1 MLKIWK
7 ANEDG
12 RRMLTD
18 GESSNGLCQVDR
30 KPDCLILLML
40 CCICNTLCVIYG
52 FCETKYNKAC
62 PCLTI
67 RVSSDCIDWLIDWLI
82 VGCLASSGKYS
93 THIQDKIKFKNIYKM
108 SIKSRNN
115 RSSDFWMLL
124 EKNRDLC
131 RMKSLGCYSGYN
143 VPFFD
148 VYKRSLYRV
157 GSVVFTTHIA

>member
-18 GESSNGLCQVDR
+18 GESSNGLCRVDR

-67 RVSSDCIDWLIDWLI
+67 RVSSDYIDWLIDCRLLSVQRQI
-82 VGCLASSGKYS
+82 FHAYSGQNKVQEY
-93 THIQDKIKFKNIYKM
+93 IQNVYKIT
-108 SIKSRNN
+108 
-115 RSSDFWMLL
+115 SSDFWMLL

>member
-67 RVSSDCIDWLIDWLI
+67 RVSQRSLLDKEI
-82 VGCLASSGKYS
+82 VYRHRKRAHCSRYNSLSFSSCKDLYC
-93 THIQDKIKFKNIYKM
+93 FPVAF
-108 SIKSRNN
+108 KSR
-115 RSSDFWMLL
+115 
-124 EKNRDLC
+124 C
-131 RMKSLGCYSGYN
+131 
-143 VPFFD
+143 FD
-148 VYKRSLYRV
+148 C
-157 GSVVFTTHIA
+157 SVI

>member
-67 RVSSDCIDWLIDWLI
+67 RVSSDCIDWLIDCRLLSVQRQI
-82 VGCLASSGKYS
+82 FHAYSGQNKVQEY
-93 THIQDKIKFKNIYKM
+93 IQNVYKIT
-108 SIKSRNN
+108 NN